1 MTSMMHSGDGHRSGF
16 VTLVGRPNVGKSTL
30 LNRILG
36 QKVTIVSD
44 KPQTTRT
51 EVRGVLTCPGV
62 QAVFCDTPGIHK
74 PHTLLGERLNH
85 TARSALA
92 DMDVV
97 LFLVE
102 ADGPIGRGDAFIAAG
117 LPKDRTVLVVNKVDR
132 VGRDRI
138 AEQLI
143 VASGFEFDQ
152 YFPISARD
160 GEGVD
165 GLRDHVL
172 GRLPEGPQYY
182 PQDMVTDV
190 PEAFWVAELVR
201 EQLLAVV
208 KEELPHSIATR
219 VTEWEWPRVRCEILV
234 ERDSQ
239 KGIVIGKKGAVLKA
253 VGTAARAQMPEG
265 AFLELV
271 VRVDKDWQKRPKA
284 LDRLGY

>member
-51 EVRGVLTCPGV
+51 EVRGVLTRPGV

-102 ADGPIGRGDAFIAAG
+102 ADGPIGRGDAFIAGG

-160 GEGVD
+160 GEAWTISGTTSWAVFP
-165 GLRDHVL
+165 R
-172 GRLPEGPQYY
+172 GRSTTHRTWSPMY
-182 PQDMVTDV
+182 PRRSGWLNWSV
-190 PEAFWVAELVR
+190 
-201 EQLLAVV
+201 
-208 KEELPHSIATR
+208 SSC
-219 VTEWEWPRVRCEILV
+219 WP
-234 ERDSQ
+234 S
-239 KGIVIGKKGAVLKA
+239 
-253 VGTAARAQMPEG
+253 
-265 AFLELV
+265 
-271 VRVDKDWQKRPKA
+271 
-284 LDRLGY
+284 